1 MEMYLNNKQEEI
13 INCINDF
20 LKENGKSITLENT
33 NMTDCTI
40 IEHCIGKEI
49 EKYLNSKGIN
59 VRVGRYFNGKNLSNS
74 KLEVLGRDDVNNS
87 LGVYI
92 STRRK
97 ILNKHRETEGEY
109 IREYI
114 TYKYNLS
121 MSYDLIRLS

>member
-1 MEMYLNNKQEEI
+1 MEMYLNNKQEGI
-13 INCINDF
+13 ISHINNF

-49 EKYLNSKGIN
+49 EKYLNGKGFN
-59 VRVGRYFNGKNLSNS
+59 VRIARYFNGKTLSNS
-74 KLEVLGRDDVNNS
+74 KLEVLDRDNINNS

-92 STRRK
+92 ATRRK
-97 ILNKHRETEGEY
+97 LLSEYRETNREY
-109 IREYI
+109 IREYK

-121 MSYDLIRLS
+121 MSYDVIRLS